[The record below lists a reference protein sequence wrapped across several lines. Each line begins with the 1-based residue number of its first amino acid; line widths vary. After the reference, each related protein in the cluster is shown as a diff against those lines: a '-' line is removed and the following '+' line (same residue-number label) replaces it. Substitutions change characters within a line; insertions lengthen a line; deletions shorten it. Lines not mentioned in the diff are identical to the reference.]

1 MKKKLLTVLAM
12 MVGAIVLLYAYLLV
26 TAWL

>member
-12 MVGAIVLLYAYLLV
+12 IVGAIVLLYAYLLV